1 LGQGLAEG
9 DAHILVGVVVVD
21 VGVALGADLQID
33 QAMAADLVE
42 HVVEEGNA
50 SRDLA
55 VAPSI
60 QAKAHPHVGFACGAV
75 DPACADLL

>member
-1 LGQGLAEG
+1 
-9 DAHILVGVVVVD
+9 
-21 VGVALGADLQID
+21 
-33 QAMAADLVE
+33 MAADLVE
-42 HVVEEGNA
+42 QVVEEGNA

-60 QAKAHPHVGFACGAV
+60 KAKAHPHVGFAGGAV